1 MFVFG
6 LNWKMRNLI
15 WRWRWPGLSSI
26 RAVMY
31 RPAATV
37 IIKTRS
43 RIKTGIKIVIKA
55 TRGRVIKNPNWSP
68 LSDPRSII
76 DCLCST
82 CRTAGKIRFSDSIER
97 RESIGGREDEE
108 AMWLTGFMVYSTS
121 RRVHREAYNIVS
133 SLRFGLTAWVSDDVP
148 WCMTRCRVPIR
159 RASMKAG
166 SVPDVKYRRF
176 GMKRSTQC
184 FVLVCMR

>member
-1 MFVFG
+1 MQ
-6 LNWKMRNLI
+6 LR
-15 WRWRWPGLSSI
+15 
-26 RAVMY
+26 Y
-31 RPAATV
+31 
-37 IIKTRS
+37 
-43 RIKTGIKIVIKA
+43 
-55 TRGRVIKNPNWSP
+55 PNWSP
-68 LSDPRSII
+68 LSDPRGII
-76 DCLCST
+76 DCLCGT
-82 CRTAGKIRFSDSIER
+82 CRMTDKTRFSDSIER
-97 RESIGGREDEE
+97 RESAGGREDEE

-176 GMKRSTQC
+176 GMKRST
-184 FVLVCMR
+184 LRPVCVHVVDEDRRLRLFERLLLTRCTSARFYGRMHK